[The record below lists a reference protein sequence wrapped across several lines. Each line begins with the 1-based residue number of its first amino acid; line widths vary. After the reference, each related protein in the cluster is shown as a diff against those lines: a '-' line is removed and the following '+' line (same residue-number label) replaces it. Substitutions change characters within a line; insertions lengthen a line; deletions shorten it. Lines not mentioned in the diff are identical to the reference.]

1 MQLEHALMTEDN
13 DLDFA
18 ALLEASFAEEVPER
32 GDIVTG
38 TIVAI
43 DEQGLIVG
51 IEGMKRDGIVQ
62 RKDLERMNADIDA
75 YVVGDDL
82 DVMILRMEDDE
93 GNLILSVSQA
103 QQTED
108 WKRAEELLETD
119 GVWDGSVTDANRGG
133 LIVQF
138 GNLRGF
144 VPASHVLDLPRGLN
158 EDERKMRMQRLIGQP
173 ISLKVIEVNRKRR
186 RLVFS
191 QRDAQRDS
199 RDARKE
205 VLLDQLR
212 EGEVRTGVVSGLR
225 DFGAFVDLGGADG
238 LIHISELA
246 WHRVNHPREVLKVG
260 DEVEVYILRLDSE
273 GKRIGLSL
281 KRLQENPWTLVD
293 ELYHIGQLVEGI
305 VSRVAQFGAFV
316 SLDPGIE
323 ALLHTSQIS
332 DPQPEDPSLVVHE
345 GQHLLMR
352 VISIESDKQRL
363 GLSLKEVTDDEKQR
377 WQESIAQAEPVLP
390 VEDSLEA
397 EAEVAIEDDVEA
409 AAEVAVGDSLEAEA
423 EVAVEDDVEAATEVA
438 VEEIDLPADDS
449 SFEPTDSVQLK
460 EQAE

>member
-1 MQLEHALMTEDN
+1 MQAEFTSLVDGGE
-13 DLDFA
+13 LDFA
-18 ALLEASFAEEVPER
+18 AMLEASFAEETPER

-38 TIVAI
+38 VVVAV

-51 IEGMKRDGIVQ
+51 IEGMKRDGVVP
-62 RKDLERMNADIDA
+62 RKDLERMGTDIDK
-75 YVVGDDL
+75 YHEGDEI
-82 DVMILRMEDDE
+82 DVMIVRVEDEE
-93 GNLILSVSQA
+93 GNLLLSVSQA

-108 WKRAEELLETD
+108 WKRAEELMETD
-119 GVWDGSVTDANRGG
+119 GVWEGVCADANRGG
-133 LIVQF
+133 LIVPF

-158 EDERKMRMQRLIGQP
+158 EDERKMRMSRLVGQT

-191 QRDAQRDS
+191 QRDANRGTREQ
-199 RDARKE
+199 RKE

-212 EGEVRTGVVSGLR
+212 EGEVRKGVVSGLR

-281 KRLQENPWTLVD
+281 KRLQDNPWAMVE
-293 ELYHIGQLVEGI
+293 ELYHIGQLVEGV

-323 ALLHTSQIS
+323 ALLHTSQIAE
-332 DPQPEDPSLVVHE
+332 PPPEDPTLVVHE
-345 GQHLLMR
+345 GQRLLMR
-352 VISIESDKQRL
+352 VISVEADKQRL
-363 GLSLKEVTDDEKQR
+363 GLSLKEVTEEEKAR
-377 WQESIAQAEPVLP
+377 WREARAAQQAEAA
-390 VEDSLEA
+390 VEEAAQDETQENAEVDEPEA
-397 EAEVAIEDDVEA
+397 ELEVVQDD
-409 AAEVAVGDSLEAEA
+409 GS
-423 EVAVEDDVEAATEVA
+423 VAVENPVE
-438 VEEIDLPADDS
+438 
-449 SFEPTDSVQLK
+449 
-460 EQAE
+460 

>member
-1 MQLEHALMTEDN
+1 MQLEDTLMFEDSAM
-13 DLDFA
+13 DFA

-51 IEGMKRDGIVQ
+51 IEGMKRDGVVH
-62 RKDLERMNADIDA
+62 RKDLERMNSDIDN
-75 YVVGDDL
+75 YTVGDDL
-82 DVMILRMEDDE
+82 DVMLVRMEDDD
-93 GNLILSVSQA
+93 GNLLLSVAQA
-103 QQTED
+103 RQVED
-108 WKRAEELLETD
+108 WKKAEELLANDET
-119 GVWDGSVTDANRGG
+119 WDGSVTDANRGG

-158 EDERKMRMQRLIGQP
+158 EDERKLRMQRLIGQP
-173 ISLKVIEVNRKRR
+173 ITLKVIEVNRKRR

-205 VLLDQLR
+205 VLLDQLQ
-212 EGEVRTGVVSGLR
+212 EGETRKGVVSGLR

-260 DEVEVYILRLDSE
+260 DEVQVYILRLDAE

-281 KRLQENPWTLVD
+281 KRLQENPWTRVD
-293 ELYHIGQLVEGI
+293 EIYHVGQLVEGV
-305 VSRVAQFGAFV
+305 VSRVAQFGAFI

-345 GQHLLMR
+345 GQHLQMR

-363 GLSLKEVTDDEKQR
+363 GLSLKEVTEEENNR
-377 WQESIAQAEPVLP
+377 WLEIKAAEAAAAKAEAEALA
-390 VEDSLEA
+390 EA
-397 EAEVAIEDDVEA
+397 EAEAQA
-409 AAEVAVGDSLEAEA
+409 AAEAEA
-423 EVAVEDDVEAATEVA
+423 EAQAAEDEVEDDTEIEAEADAPVEA
-438 VEEIDLPADDS
+438 
-449 SFEPTDSVQLK
+449 
-460 EQAE
+460 

>member
-1 MQLEHALMTEDN
+1 MQLEHSLTTVDN

-62 RKDLERMNADIDA
+62 RKDLERMNVDVDA
-75 YVVGDDL
+75 YTIGNDI
-82 DVMILRMEDDE
+82 DVMIVRMEDED
-93 GNLILSVSQA
+93 GNLVLSVSQA

-108 WKRAEELLETD
+108 WKRAEDLLANDE
-119 GVWDGSVTDANRGG
+119 VWDGTVSDANRGG

-158 EDERKMRMQRLIGQP
+158 EDERKMRMQRLVGQP

-205 VLLDQLR
+205 VLLDQLK
-212 EGEVRTGVVSGLR
+212 EGEVRKGVVSGLR

-260 DEVEVYILRLDSE
+260 DEVQVYILRLDAE

-281 KRLQENPWTLVD
+281 KRLQENPWAVVD
-293 ELYHIGQLVEGI
+293 DLYHVGQLVEGTI
-305 VSRVAQFGAFV
+305 SRVAQFGAFV

-323 ALLHTSQIS
+323 ALLHTSQIAE
-332 DPQPEDPSLVVHE
+332 PPPEDPSLVVHE
-345 GQHLLMR
+345 GQRLLMR

-363 GLSLKEVTDDEKQR
+363 GLSLKEVSAEEKER
-377 WQESIAQAEPVLP
+377 WQQAKAEP
-390 VEDSLEA
+390 
-397 EAEVAIEDDVEA
+397 
-409 AAEVAVGDSLEAEA
+409 
-423 EVAVEDDVEAATEVA
+423 
-438 VEEIDLPADDS
+438 
-449 SFEPTDSVQLK
+449 SFETADSVQLV
-460 EQAE
+460 EEVQQ

>member
-1 MQLEHALMTEDN
+1 MQLEDTLMFEDN
-13 DLDFA
+13 AMDFA

-38 TIVAI
+38 TVVAI

-51 IEGMKRDGIVQ
+51 IEGMKRDGVVH
-62 RKDLERMNADIDA
+62 RKDLERMNTDIDR
-75 YVVGDDL
+75 YTVGDEL
-82 DVMILRMEDDE
+82 DVMLVRMEDDD
-93 GNLILSVSQA
+93 GNLLLSVAQA
-103 QQTED
+103 QQVED
-108 WKRAEELLETD
+108 WKKAEELLAND
-119 GVWDGSVTDANRGG
+119 DVWDGFVTDANRGG

-158 EDERKMRMQRLIGQP
+158 EDERKLRMQRLIGEP
-173 ISLKVIEVNRKRR
+173 ITLKVIEVNRKRR

-205 VLLDQLR
+205 VLLDQLK
-212 EGEVRTGVVSGLR
+212 EGETRKGVVSGLR

-260 DEVEVYILRLDSE
+260 DEVQVYILRLDAE

-281 KRLQENPWTLVD
+281 KRLQENPWARVD
-293 ELYHIGQLVEGI
+293 ELYHVGQLVEGV

-332 DPQPEDPSLVVHE
+332 EPQPEDPSLVVHE

-363 GLSLKEVTDDEKQR
+363 GLSLKEVTDEEKNR
-377 WQESIAQAEPVLP
+377 WLEVKAVEAAEAKAIADAEALVAAEAAALA
-390 VEDSLEA
+390 EA
-397 EAEVAIEDDVEA
+397 EAEAEEVEDEIEAEADEQVEA
-409 AAEVAVGDSLEAEA
+409 EAQTEAEA
-423 EVAVEDDVEAATEVA
+423 EADAPVEA
-438 VEEIDLPADDS
+438 
-449 SFEPTDSVQLK
+449 
-460 EQAE
+460 

>member
-1 MQLEHALMTEDN
+1 MQLEHSLTTEDI

-18 ALLEASFAEEVPER
+18 ALLEASFAEETPER

-62 RKDLERMNADIDA
+62 RKDLERMNADIDG
-75 YVVGDDL
+75 YVVGDDI

-108 WKRAEELLETD
+108 WKHAEELLDTD
-119 GVWDGSVTDANRGG
+119 GVWDGTVSDANRGG

-205 VLLDQLR
+205 ILLDQLR
-212 EGEVRTGVVSGLR
+212 EGEVRKGVVSGLR

-260 DEVEVYILRLDSE
+260 DEVEVYILRLDAE

-281 KRLQENPWTLVD
+281 KRLQENPWAVVD
-293 ELYHIGQLVEGI
+293 ELYHVGQLVEGV

-345 GQHLLMR
+345 GQRLLMR

-377 WQESIAQAEPVLP
+377 WLEAQVAAQPV
-390 VEDSLEA
+390 VVEA
-397 EAEVAIEDDVEA
+397 EAETETSDDA
-409 AAEVAVGDSLEAEA
+409 
-423 EVAVEDDVEAATEVA
+423 
-438 VEEIDLPADDS
+438 ADDS
-449 SFEPTDSVQLK
+449 SFEPTDSVQLE
-460 EQAE
+460 EQA

>member
-1 MQLEHALMTEDN
+1 MQLESTLTAVDN

-62 RKDLERMNADIDA
+62 RKDLERMNVDIDV
-75 YVVGDDL
+75 YSVGADL
-82 DVMILRMEDDE
+82 DVMIVRMEDED
-93 GNLILSVSQA
+93 GNLVLSVSQA

-108 WKRAEELLETD
+108 WKNAEDLLANDE
-119 GVWDGSVTDANRGG
+119 VWDGTVSDANRGG

-158 EDERKMRMQRLIGQP
+158 EDERKMRMQRLVGQP

-205 VLLDQLR
+205 VLLDQLK
-212 EGEVRTGVVSGLR
+212 EGEVRKGVVSGLR

-260 DEVEVYILRLDSE
+260 DEVQVYILRLDAE

-281 KRLQENPWTLVD
+281 KRLQENPWAVVD
-293 ELYHIGQLVEGI
+293 DLYHVGQLVEGT

-323 ALLHTSQIS
+323 ALLHTSQIAE
-332 DPQPEDPSLVVHE
+332 PPPEDPSLVVHE
-345 GQHLLMR
+345 GQRLLMR

-363 GLSLKEVTDDEKQR
+363 GLSLKEVSAEEKER
-377 WQESIAQAEPVLP
+377 WQQSKAAEAA
-390 VEDSLEA
+390 EAASAAA
-397 EAEVAIEDDVEA
+397 EAE
-409 AAEVAVGDSLEAEA
+409 L
-423 EVAVEDDVEAATEVA
+423 A
-438 VEEIDLPADDS
+438 VEETSAEEPIADAS
-449 SFEPTDSVQLK
+449 LEPTDSVQLA
-460 EQAE
+460 EQVE

>member
-1 MQLEHALMTEDN
+1 MQLERSLELEDN
-13 DLDFA
+13 ELDFA

-43 DEQGLIVG
+43 DDQGLIVG

-62 RKDLERMNADIDA
+62 RKDLERMNVEVDVFSVGADI
-75 YVVGDDL
+75 

-108 WKRAEELLETD
+108 WKRAEDLLANDE
-119 GVWDGSVTDANRGG
+119 VWEGSVSDANRGG

-158 EDERKMRMQRLIGQP
+158 EDERKMRMQRLVGQT
-173 ISLKVIEVNRKRR
+173 ITMKVIEVNRKRR

-205 VLLDQLR
+205 LLLDQLR
-212 EGEVRTGVVSGLR
+212 EGEVRQGVVSGLR

-260 DEVEVYILRLDSE
+260 DEVNVYILKLDSE

-281 KRLQENPWTLVD
+281 KRLQENPWSVVD
-293 ELYHIGQLVEGI
+293 ELYHVGQLVEGI
-305 VSRVAQFGAFV
+305 VSRVTQFGAFV

-332 DPQPEDPSLVVHE
+332 EPPPEDPSLVVHE
-345 GQHLLMR
+345 GQRLQMR

-363 GLSLKEVTDDEKQR
+363 GLSLKEVTEDEKQR
-377 WQESIAQAEPVLP
+377 WQQAKADAAPQPIAET
-390 VEDSLEA
+390 
-397 EAEVAIEDDVEA
+397 DVETGTETA
-409 AAEVAVGDSLEAEA
+409 LE
-423 EVAVEDDVEAATEVA
+423 T
-438 VEEIDLPADDS
+438 DDS
-449 SFEPTDSVQLK
+449 QEAVDSVQL
-460 EQAE
+460 EQQPE